1 MANNQ
6 VTSNTLSTATSTDN
20 NGSAVFGIGADATN
34 VKNVAKGRTN
44 QTVFASTVI
53 DGAQTDKALSGGT
66 FAFDNDRGVIR
77 RATTT
82 VANGQAAPADLQ
94 SGSASV
100 GNRRKFHSNETNKY
114 SNIGSGI
121 RAGNYNITTGKF
133 DPVLVATSDDF
144 HAADGGGTI
153 DQAVA
158 DSRSRPGQLV
168 YRDGSGTPVRD
179 DYSAKNG

>member
-44 QTVFASTVI
+44 QTVFASTVVNG
-53 DGAQTDKALSGGT
+53 DQTDEAVSGGT
-66 FAFDNDRGVIR
+66 FAFDNNRGVIR
-77 RATTT
+77 RVNTT
-82 VANGQAAPADLQ
+82 VAGGVAAPAALQ
-94 SGSASV
+94 SASSANE
-100 GNRRKFHSNETNKY
+100 GRRKFHSNETNKY
-114 SNIGSGI
+114 SNIGSGM
-121 RAGNYNITTGKF
+121 RAGNYNVTTGKF
-133 DPVLVATSDDF
+133 DPALVATSDDF
-144 HAADGGGTI
+144 HATDGGSTI

-158 DSRSRPGQLV
+158 DSRTRPGQLV